1 MKLIKALSL
10 EQRILSL
17 IVVAML
23 AIAFVVMNVTESVL
37 EDAIVDQTM
46 EKAAILLSSIERDI
60 ERNSTDIHT
69 ADLSILVDEFYR
81 KESREFGFSIKR
93 IYLYDREGRVL
104 VDTHGDVDRHVD
116 LNSYYRIVLEENVPY
131 LGDEIEYEKDDKT
144 GEVLALADVIVPIHM
159 QNKVVA
165 GLEAELDMKATLL
178 QIQQLDNTYEQRFL
192 LMAALTTLLSVV
204 LNWWLMRRGL
214 INPIK
219 RISTVTERIANG
231 ELEARSESFN
241 VREFDSLAEA
251 INQMAGSIQQLFNEQ
266 EQSYLQTLQALAKA
280 LEAKDAYTA
289 SHSGR
294 VAKFSVM
301 LGKRIG
307 LPAEQLKL
315 LKQGALM
322 HDLGKIGISDTVLN
336 KPGRL
341 SDEEYELMK
350 NHPVMTA
357 TIMRPLKRFKEF
369 AEIAAWH
376 HERWDGQGYPD
387 GLKGEEIPLL
397 ARVVAIADTWDAM
410 TGDRV
415 YREGMTVET
424 AVSILEQEVDSGQW
438 DPSLMVEFIR
448 MIRSEQ
454 EVREHVERDI
464 HQRGRE

>member
-1 MKLIKALSL
+1 MKLLKALSL

-17 IVVAML
+17 IVIGML
-23 AIAFVVMNVTESVL
+23 AIAFVVMNFSESVL

-60 ERNSTDIHT
+60 ERTSSDIHT

-81 KESREFGFSIKR
+81 KESREFGFSIAR
-93 IYLYDREGRVL
+93 IYLYDHDGKVL
-104 VDTHGDVDRHVD
+104 VDTHGDTDRRVD
-116 LNSYYRIVLEENVPY
+116 LNSYYRTVLEEDVIY
-131 LGDEIEYEKDDKT
+131 LGDEIEYEKDPKT
-144 GEVLALADVIVPIHM
+144 GELAAKADVIVPIHM
-159 QNKVVA
+159 QGKVVA
-165 GLEAELDMKATLL
+165 GLEAELDMQATLQ
-178 QIQQLDNTYEQRFL
+178 QIQQLDNTYEEKFL

-204 LNWWLMRRGL
+204 LSWWLMRRGL

-219 RISTVTERIANG
+219 KLSVVTGRIATG
-231 ELEARSESFN
+231 DLEARSEPFN
-241 VREFDSLAEA
+241 EREFDSLAEA
-251 INQMAGSIQQLFNEQ
+251 INQMADSILQLFNEQ

-307 LPAEQLKL
+307 LPVEQLKL

-322 HDLGKIGISDTVLN
+322 HDLGKIGISDTLLN
-336 KPGRL
+336 KPSEL
-341 SDEEYELMK
+341 NDEEYELMK

-376 HERWDGQGYPD
+376 HERWDGDGYPD

-397 ARVVAIADTWDAM
+397 ARIVAIADTWDAM

-415 YREGMTVET
+415 YRKGMTVET

-438 DPSLMVEFIR
+438 DPALMAEFIG

-454 EVREHVERDI
+454 EVRKHVEMDV
-464 HQRGRE
+464 QRADRE

>member
-1 MKLIKALSL
+1 LSL

-17 IVVAML
+17 IVIGML
-23 AIAFVVMNVTESVL
+23 VISFAVMNVSESVL
-37 EDAIVDQTM
+37 EEAIVDQTM

-60 ERNSTDIHT
+60 ERTSTDIHS

-81 KESREFGFSIKR
+81 KESREFGFSIGR
-93 IYLYDREGRVL
+93 IYLYDYDGRVL
-104 VDTHGDVDRHVD
+104 VDTHGETNRTVD
-116 LNSYYRIVLEENVPY
+116 LNSYYRTVLEEDTPY
-131 LGDEIEYEKDDKT
+131 LGDEIEYEKDPRT
-144 GEVLALADVIVPIHM
+144 GEVSARADVIVPIHL
-159 QNKVVA
+159 KGRVVA
-165 GLEAELDMKATLL
+165 GLEAELDMQATLR
-178 QIQQLDNTYEQRFL
+178 QIKQLDNTYERKFL
-192 LMAALTTLLSVV
+192 LMVALTTLLSVA

-219 RISTVTERIANG
+219 KLSGVTGRIAAG
-231 ELEARSESFN
+231 DLEARSESFS

-251 INQMAGSIQQLFNEQ
+251 INQMAGSIQELFNEQ

-336 KPGRL
+336 KPDRL

-350 NHPVMTA
+350 SHPVMTA

-387 GLKGEEIPLL
+387 GLKGEQIPLL
-397 ARVVAIADTWDAM
+397 ARIVAIADTWDAM

-415 YREGMTVET
+415 YRRGMTVET

-438 DPSLMVEFIR
+438 DPGLMAEFIR

-464 HQRGRE
+464 HQMDRH

>member
-1 MKLIKALSL
+1 MRFIKALSL
-10 EQRILSL
+10 EQRILSM
-17 IVVAML
+17 IVAGML
-23 AIAFVVMNVTESVL
+23 AVAYIMMNFSESVL

-46 EKAAILLSSIERDI
+46 QKAAILLSSIERDI
-60 ERNSTDIHT
+60 ERTSTDIHT

-81 KESREFGFSIKR
+81 KESREFGFSIGR
-93 IYLYDREGRVL
+93 IYLYDHHGMVL
-104 VDTHGDVDRHVD
+104 VDTHGDTDRKVD
-116 LNSYYRIVLEENVPY
+116 LNSYYRTVLEEDSPY
-131 LGDEIEYEKDDKT
+131 LGDEIEYEKDPKT
-144 GEVLALADVIVPIHM
+144 GELNAKADVIVPIHLKG
-159 QNKVVA
+159 KVVA
-165 GLEAELDMKATLL
+165 GLEAELDMQATLQ
-178 QIQQLDNTYEQRFL
+178 QIKQLDNTYEEKFL
-192 LMAALTTLLSVV
+192 LMVALTTLLSVV

-219 RISTVTERIANG
+219 RLSMVTGRIATG

-241 VREFDSLAEA
+241 VREFDSLADA
-251 INQMAGSIQQLFNEQ
+251 INQMADSIQDLFNEQ
-266 EQSYLQTLQALAKA
+266 ESSYLQTLQALAKA

-336 KPGRL
+336 KASSL

-376 HERWDGQGYPD
+376 HERWDGLGYPD

-397 ARVVAIADTWDAM
+397 ARIVAIADTWDAM

-415 YREGMTVET
+415 YRKGMTVET
-424 AVSILEQEVDSGQW
+424 ALSILEQEAGSGQW
-438 DPSLMVEFIR
+438 DPALMAEFIR

-464 HQRGRE
+464 HRRDRE

>member
-1 MKLIKALSL
+1 MKLLKALSL

-17 IVVAML
+17 IVIGML
-23 AIAFVVMNVTESVL
+23 AIAFVVMNFSESVL

-60 ERNSTDIHT
+60 ERTSTDIHT

-81 KESREFGFSIKR
+81 RESREFGFSIAR
-93 IYLYDREGRVL
+93 IYLYDHDGKVL
-104 VDTHGDVDRHVD
+104 VDTHGETDRRVD
-116 LNSYYRIVLEENVPY
+116 LNSYYRTVLEEDVIY
-131 LGDEIEYEKDDKT
+131 LGDEIEYEKDPKT
-144 GEVLALADVIVPIHM
+144 GELAAKADVIVPIHM
-159 QNKVVA
+159 QGKVVA
-165 GLEAELDMKATLL
+165 GLEAELDMQATLQ
-178 QIQQLDNTYEQRFL
+178 QIQQLDNTYERKFL

-204 LNWWLMRRGL
+204 LSWWLMRRGL

-219 RISTVTERIANG
+219 KLSVVTRRIATG
-231 ELEARSESFN
+231 DLEARSEPFN
-241 VREFDSLAEA
+241 EREFDSLAEA
-251 INQMAGSIQQLFNEQ
+251 INQMADSIQQLFNEQ

-322 HDLGKIGISDTVLN
+322 HDLGKIGISDTLLN
-336 KPGRL
+336 KPGEL
-341 SDEEYELMK
+341 NDEEYELMK

-376 HERWDGQGYPD
+376 HERWDGDGYPD

-397 ARVVAIADTWDAM
+397 ARIVAIADTWDAM

-415 YREGMTVET
+415 YRKGMTVET
-424 AVSILEQEVDSGQW
+424 AVSILEQEVESGQW
-438 DPSLMVEFIR
+438 DPALMAEFID

-454 EVREHVERDI
+454 EVRKHVEMDV
-464 HQRGRE
+464 QRADRE